1 MKNSFFTLK
10 PSLIAFFVFLIYAT
24 GCAQEQKKEINT
36 LQDCPVEGNAVS
48 DRIKQLNILKN
59 RISVPAAQDFEPT
72 ITLEKLLAP
81 GNDAKRWSDKK
92 AVSIIGYVYDVK
104 VGGIETCNCKTKDKN
119 LRDTHIEL
127 VTDPMNPAKS
137 VRFIA
142 EVTPRWRE
150 IMKKK
155 GVNWSTSALR
165 DKYLGRWVKIEGWLF
180 FDDEHDQQSQNTR
193 PDGKNNWRGTA
204 WEVHPITNIEL
215 TTRPR

>member
-1 MKNSFFTLK
+1 MAGIVTYHYGQTQITSGQT
-10 PSLIAFFVFLIYAT
+10 STI
-24 GCAQEQKKEINT
+24 
-36 LQDCPVEGNAVS
+36 CPEEGNAVS
-48 DRIKQLNILKN
+48 KRIKKLNILKN
-59 RISVPAAQDFEPT
+59 RINLPKPGDFNLS
-72 ITLEKLLAP
+72 ISLEKLLAP
-81 GNDAKRWSDKK
+81 GNDAHRWSDTK
-92 AVSIIGYVYDVK
+92 AVSIVGYVYDVK

-127 VTDPMNPAKS
+127 VSDPMNPAKS
-137 VRFIA
+137 QRFIA

-180 FDDEHDQQSQNTR
+180 FDEEHLQQAQNTR
-193 PDGKNNWRGTA
+193 PDGKNNWRYTV
-204 WEVHPITNIEL
+204 WEIHPITNIEV

>member
-1 MKNSFFTLK
+1 MKQTYLSLKIHLFTY
-10 PSLIAFFVFLIYAT
+10 AFVALSII
-24 GCAQEQKKEINT
+24 GCAQEPKSTNSLT
-36 LQDCPVEGNAVS
+36 NCPIEGNAVS

-59 RISVPAAQDFEPT
+59 RVSFPSAKDFDNT

-81 GNDAKRWSDKK
+81 GNDTKRWSDKK
-92 AVSIIGYVYDVK
+92 AVSIVGYVYDVK

-127 VTDPMNPAKS
+127 VTNPMNPAKS

-155 GVNWSTSALR
+155 GVNWSTSTLR

-193 PDGKNNWRGTA
+193 PDGKKNWRGTA

-215 TTRPR
+215 TNRPR